1 MIELALILL
10 IALALGLW
18 VDGRRVQEI
27 GVRAARREC
36 ERAGLQ
42 FLDETVALSR
52 MALRRDRDGRMRL
65 ERAYTFEYSATT
77 GDRERG
83 RVVLV
88 GSRLTTLELEHRFVH
103 LQ

>member
-1 MIELALILL
+1 MIELGLILF
-10 IALALGLW
+10 IALALALW

-27 GVRAARREC
+27 GVAAARREC

-42 FLDETVALSR
+42 FLDETVALGR
-52 MALRRDRDGRMRL
+52 LALRRDTDGRLRL
-65 ERAYTFEYSATT
+65 ERAYTFEYSVTS

-83 RVVLV
+83 RVVLL
-88 GSRLTTLELEHRFVH
+88 GTRLTALELGHRLVH

>member
-1 MIELALILL
+1 MIELGLILL
-10 IALALGLW
+10 IVLALLLW
-18 VDGRRVQEI
+18 ADGRRVQEI
-27 GVRAARREC
+27 GVRAARGEC

-52 MALRRDRDGRMRL
+52 LALRRDTDGRLRL
-65 ERAYTFEYSATT
+65 ERAYSFEYGTAS

-83 RVVLV
+83 RVVVLGHRV
-88 GSRLTTLELEHRFVH
+88 TALELEQRFVH

>member
-1 MIELALILL
+1 MIELGLILF
-10 IALALGLW
+10 IALALALW

-36 ERAGLQ
+36 ERAGMQ
-42 FLDETVALSR
+42 FLDETVALGR
-52 MALRRDRDGRMRL
+52 LALRRDADGRIRL
-65 ERAYTFEYSATT
+65 ERAYHFEYGTPS

-83 RVVLV
+83 RVVVL
-88 GSRLTTLELEHRFVH
+88 GSRLTALELEHRFVH